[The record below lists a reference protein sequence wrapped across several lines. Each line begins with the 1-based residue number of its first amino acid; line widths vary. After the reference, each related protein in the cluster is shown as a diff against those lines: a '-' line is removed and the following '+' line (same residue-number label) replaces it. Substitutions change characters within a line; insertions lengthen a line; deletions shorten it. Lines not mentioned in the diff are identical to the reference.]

1 MGNIGLYKNH
11 YELIF
16 QSYTPILNSDKEVV
30 AVIATKLPI
39 ININFFNLFF
49 PKLNS
54 AKLSNHL
61 ITEQLTQREFEILYL
76 LSNGL
81 SQYEIANVL
90 GVSRGTI
97 LKTIMDRILVKIDIN
112 ENKSEKIIQKAM
124 QLGIH
129 GKIPRNLVEEQII
142 ILED

>member
-1 MGNIGLYKNH
+1 M
-11 YELIF
+11 
-16 QSYTPILNSDKEVV
+16 
-30 AVIATKLPI
+30 
-39 ININFFNLFF
+39 
-49 PKLNS
+49 
-54 AKLSNHL
+54 
-61 ITEQLTQREFEILYL
+61 TEQLTQREFEILYL